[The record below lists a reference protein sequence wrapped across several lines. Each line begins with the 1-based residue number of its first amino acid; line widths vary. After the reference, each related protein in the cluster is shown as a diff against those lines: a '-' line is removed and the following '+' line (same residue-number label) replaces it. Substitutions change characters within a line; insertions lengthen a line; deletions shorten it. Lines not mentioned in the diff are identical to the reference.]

1 MTMTMKR
8 LRSIHAIQYRLVFTL
23 LLLLSWRNVETSHA
37 YVTTKTITTQKHQRS
52 SHTTTTNPTTTTTST
67 TTTVNLFSNALET
80 QNAIQNRNNDN
91 ENDASK
97 TKKRRKP
104 CLCPPEDDTIIEEEE
119 DDDDVIESRREL
131 LFAMM
136 GTVWAVTT
144 TTTTITAFPFAAHA
158 TAGVDAKMAFPD
170 VIQGMNDRNTKQCL
184 VESLGNR
191 ECLVYRQ
198 DDPDKLLYKGADTQI
213 LLQRIQTTVDAL
225 QNIPPLVETKQWSK
239 ITGLLTGPMGQLS
252 ATLTLLVKGASN
264 PTAAQIKAN
273 ALKQDVFA
281 IGTATTQRQT
291 ADILKY
297 QRRAIQDLEVFLQS
311 L

>member
-1 MTMTMKR
+1 MKR
-8 LRSIHAIQYRLVFTL
+8 LPSIHAIQYRLVFTL
-23 LLLLSWRNVETSHA
+23 LLLLCWRNVETSHA
-37 YVTTKTITTQKHQRS
+37 YVTTKTITPQKHQRS
-52 SHTTTTNPTTTTTST
+52 SHTTTTNPTTTTTTST

-80 QNAIQNRNNDN
+80 KTVIQNRNNDN
-91 ENDASK
+91 EKDKSK
-97 TKKRRKP
+97 TKKKRKP
-104 CLCPPEDDTIIEEEE
+104 CLCSPEDNRIIEEE

-144 TTTTITAFPFAAHA
+144 TTTITAFPFTAHA

-191 ECLVYRQ
+191 ECLVYQQ

-213 LLQRIQTTVDAL
+213 LLQRIQTTVEAL
-225 QNIPPLVETKQWSK
+225 QSIPPLVETKQWSK

-264 PTAAQIKAN
+264 PTTAQIKAN

-297 QRRAIQDLEVFLQS
+297 QQRAIQDLEIFLQS